1 MKTLRFEDIE
11 KIGHTA
17 HAEDSCTVLS
27 CSVETANIEELF
39 LREILSLRNYQ
50 ITEID
55 EEIRRISGWPSHEYV
70 SIIFRTN
77 VPWEVFQEARKTKI
91 KKEANALKI
100 GRWGS

>member
-1 MKTLRFEDIE
+1 MKTLTFEDID

-17 HAEDSCTVLS
+17 HAEDSFTVLY
-27 CSVETANIEELF
+27 CTPETANLEELF

-55 EEIRRISGWPSHEYV
+55 EEIRRISGWPSREYV

-77 VPWEVFQEARKTKI
+77 VPWEVFQEAREI
-91 KKEANALKI
+91 KD
-100 GRWGS
+100 

>member
-17 HAEDSCTVLS
+17 HAEDSCTVLY
-27 CSVETANIEELF
+27 CSPETANLEELF

-55 EEIRRISGWPSHEYV
+55 EEIRTISGDETGTEFI

-77 VPWEVFQEARKTKI
+77 LPWEVFQEARKTKI
-91 KKEANALKI
+91 KQEANEEPI
-100 GRWGS
+100 